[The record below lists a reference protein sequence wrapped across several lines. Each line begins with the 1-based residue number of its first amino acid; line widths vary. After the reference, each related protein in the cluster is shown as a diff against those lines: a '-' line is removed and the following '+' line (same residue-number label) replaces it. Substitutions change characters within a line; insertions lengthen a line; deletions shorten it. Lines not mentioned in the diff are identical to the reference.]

1 MNARYARPARPC
13 RDQRPGHGA
22 SGSVRGTRVGSWLAL
37 WLPGRGGEGA
47 QAGAADAPS
56 LSHLRWRWRQPPA
69 CARPGWRAAGQRS
82 VHDMAS
88 LCGARARP
96 RAWRP
101 GASGLGDHAGRMA
114 GSSRP
119 VTEQAGK
126 AGAVWPLR
134 DDEGRLSAIAGI
146 EIWPSRG
153 SLIRHAPRCSGNMGS
168 GWGGGR
174 LGSAPRP
181 ADCDERRARS
191 GSGPC
196 VEHDCPLLLCATRQ
210 TRAVHHHL
218 ASECN
223 HLQ

>member
-1 MNARYARPARPC
+1 MVPAGQYVARGSAPGWPYGC
-13 RDQRPGHGA
+13 R
-22 SGSVRGTRVGSWLAL
+22 
-37 WLPGRGGEGA
+37 
-47 QAGAADAPS
+47 AGAARGLRPGQPTPP
-56 LSHLRWRWRQPPA
+56 LSRICDGVGGSRRHVRVPAGGPPA
-69 CARPGWRAAGQRS
+69 SVRCTTWRPCAVREPGLVRGGQR
-82 VHDMAS
+82 
-88 LCGARARP
+88 
-96 RAWRP
+96 
-101 GASGLGDHAGRMA
+101 ASGLGDHAGRMA

-196 VEHDCPLLLCATRQ
+196 VEHDCPPLTLCDSPNTC
-210 TRAVHHHL
+210 
-218 ASECN
+218 SSSPSGC
-223 HLQ
+223 